1 MLFTGQERMR
11 TTDGAGGRGSGITS
25 VWGQG
30 AGAITCSYCCMTG
43 RVMDRRDVQGT
54 EWEKRE
60 KEVDARR
67 GRLRND
73 SGEASVTFSEGS
85 FFYH

>member
-11 TTDGAGGRGSGITS
+11 TTDEGGWVGGGSGITS

-43 RVMDRRDVQGT
+43 RVMDRRDV
-54 EWEKRE
+54 
-60 KEVDARR
+60 
-67 GRLRND
+67 
-73 SGEASVTFSEGS
+73 
-85 FFYH
+85 